1 MQGSKLTEKEIVELV
16 AKNVDNPKQIRGG
29 VIFLD
34 NLPKNPQGKIQRKKL
49 LEMLVWKKNHWKIYI
64 YCIILVYSFRVN
76 FFIIGKLGKKQHT

>member
-29 VIFLD
+29 VIFVD

-49 LEMLVWKKNHWKIYI
+49 LAMLV
-64 YCIILVYSFRVN
+64 
-76 FFIIGKLGKKQHT
+76 